1 MHDMSSDSENDS
13 EGECSKE
20 IQRKYIDS
28 NDKLKDFG
36 WADLPLRP
44 YQLTGVNWLIECYQK
59 GHGAIL
65 GDEMGLGKTCQ
76 TIAFLTYVDSRAKKW
91 KPNLIICPRSILEN
105 WVAELKR
112 FAPDTEV
119 QSYVGDKDE
128 RNAMAQKLR
137 SQVKAGKQPFNVL
150 VTTYELCMKDTG
162 FNGFLSSMDWKVV
175 VVDEAHRLKNSQSLL
190 YTTLSNWSMRHRVLL
205 TGTPVQ
211 NNLEELYSLL
221 GFIYPTRFRLSG
233 LEKFLRK
240 FKDIDRS
247 KGVSELHALLQP
259 YLLRR
264 TKEGVLKDLPKK
276 TEVVLYHGVSKLQKK
291 LYKAILTKDLTV
303 FETMANYSGGGGG
316 GSPRLM
322 NILMQLRKCV
332 NHPYLFDGVEPEP
345 FVLGDHLVEASG
357 KLVLIDKLLCHL
369 KQTGH
374 KVLLFSQMTHML
386 DILQDYLGYRD
397 YNYERLDGSVRGEE
411 RFLAVQNFN
420 KNEETFVFLLSTK
433 AGGQGLNL
441 VAADTVIFVDS
452 DFNPQNDL
460 QAAARAHRIGQVRPV
475 KIMRLIATNTVEEI
489 ILRRAEDKLRL
500 TEKVIEE
507 GQFTLGAKSLITND
521 KVGLQDILKFGV
533 DSLLN
538 EEDADEP
545 DIDFTKILGPSIN
558 GEWQPDEEPEAK
570 ASQSV
575 EMEEGPSSMYEFE
588 GTDYSKEPTADD
600 IKAFEQLLAVQKQV
614 LEEDD
619 AVGRSRRGKN
629 TQLMELFPDSTRK
642 PRKPLTPEELEER
655 NAKRKEAAEKR
666 AKLAE
671 EKRIRKEKQ
680 RIKQREAMWKSAGY
694 ISSCVQIESDE
705 EKEEEENGEEEIFD
719 ITQEDDG
726 GVTKNTSINYV
737 SGDVTR
743 PVQTQTLVN
752 VIVHCADDSGGWG
765 RGGIFSAIGRR
776 STAPQEQYE
785 LAGDMGDLALGDCH
799 LISLDDK
806 FTRDG
811 EEDWLGLI
819 IGQHRDKHN
828 HLSGI
833 KLSALQQGLKA
844 VHYLAKARKASV
856 HLPRIGHDTPGFN
869 WYGTERL
876 IKKHLA
882 SEGIPTYIYYY
893 PRKQQ
898 LLKRISSEESDPPA
912 KKKKISN
919 VNLKENESK
928 LHTLPDIFHGVT
940 AYLYPSNITADQ
952 IKRYRRYLVAYDADV
967 DTSVG
972 DKTTHVIVHSSC
984 SAEDMKSIGTPND
997 AVVVSEKWLDDSLR
1011 KGRCL
1016 PSQEYLIDR

>member
-1 MHDMSSDSENDS
+1 MHDISSDSENDGD
-13 EGECSKE
+13 GECSKE

-76 TIAFLTYVDSRAKKW
+76 TIAFLTYIDSRAKKW
-91 KPNLIICPRSILEN
+91 RPNLIICPRSILEN
-105 WVAELKR
+105 WVSELKR

-119 QSYVGDKDE
+119 KSYVGDKDE

-137 SQVKAGKQPFNVL
+137 TDVKAGGQPFNVL
-150 VTTYELCMKDTG
+150 VTTYELCMKDSG
-162 FNGFLSSMDWKVV
+162 FNGFLSSMDWKAV

-190 YTTLSNWSMRHRVLL
+190 YKTLNDWSMKHRVLL

-221 GFIYPTRFRLSG
+221 SFIYPSKFRLSG
-233 LEKFLRK
+233 LDRFLQK

-247 KGVSELHALLQP
+247 KGVSELHSLLQP

-276 TEVVLYHGVSKLQKK
+276 SEVVLYHGVSKLQKK
-291 LYKAILTKDLTV
+291 LYKAILTKDLSV
-303 FETMANYSGGGGG
+303 FETRANQAGGG

-357 KLVLIDKLLCHL
+357 KLVVIDKLLHHL

-475 KIMRLIATNTVEEI
+475 KIVRLIGTNTVEEI

-507 GQFTLGAKSLITND
+507 GQFTLGAKSLITTD

-538 EEDADEP
+538 EEDNDEP
-545 DIDFTKILGPSIN
+545 EIDFTKILGPSIN

-570 ASQSV
+570 ASSSMDLEV
-575 EMEEGPSSMYEFE
+575 GPASMYEFE

-600 IKAFEQLLAVQKQV
+600 IKAFEQLLAVEQEI
-614 LEEDD
+614 LEEDTS
-619 AVGRSRRGKN
+619 AGRLRRGKS
-629 TQLMELFPDSTRK
+629 TKLLELFPEVKRK
-642 PRKPLTPEELEER
+642 PRKPLTAEELEER

-671 EKRIRKEKQ
+671 EKRIKREEQ
-680 RIKQREAMWKSAGY
+680 RIKKREAMWKEAGY

-705 EKEEEENGEEEIFD
+705 EKEEEENGEEEMFD
-719 ITQEDDG
+719 LSQEEDVVE
-726 GVTKNTSINYV
+726 VTKKTAINYV

-743 PVQTQTLVN
+743 PVKAGTLVN

-765 RGGIFSAIGRR
+765 KGGIFSAIERR
-776 STAPQEQYE
+776 STGPQEQYE
-785 LAGDMGDLALGDCH
+785 LAGDMGDLDLGDCH
-799 LISLDDK
+799 LIALDDK
-806 FTRDG
+806 HTRDG
-811 EEDWLGLI
+811 EEDWLALI
-819 IGQHRDKHN
+819 IGQHRDKYN
-828 HLSGI
+828 NLSGI

-898 LLKRISSEESDPPA
+898 LLKRKSSEDSDPPA
-912 KKKKISN
+912 KKKKISSY
-919 VNLKENESK
+919 KENDNK
-928 LHTLPDIFHGVT
+928 PHTLPDIFRGVT
-940 AYLYPSNITADQ
+940 AYLHPTNITPDQ
-952 IKRYRRYLVAYDADV
+952 IKKYRRYLVAYDADV
-967 DTSVG
+967 DSIVG
-972 DKTTHVIVHSSC
+972 DKTTHVVVHSSC
-984 SAEDMKSIGTPND
+984 SAEDVKSIGTPKD
-997 AVVVSEKWLDDSLR
+997 AVVVSQKWLDDSFS

-1016 PSQEYLIDR
+1016 PVKQYVIDK